1 MSEVSVIGGGLAG
14 CATAYY
20 LARDGVEVTLLEQGE
35 LNSLASGSNAGS
47 LHVQIPAEP
56 FRLNGSEWAGAFA
69 ETLPMFLASIEMWQ
83 SLSAELD
90 TDLEVKLRGGLMLA
104 ESPEEMAI
112 IERKAAVERAA
123 GVTIE
128 LLGRAELR
136 ERAPYLS
143 EHIVGAAFCPTEG
156 KANPLLVAPA
166 FAAAATRHGARIRQ
180 RTSVRAINRDRAG
193 YVLETNEGRLQAR
206 QVINAAGA
214 AAGSIA
220 RGVGVELAMR
230 AEAIQV
236 SVTEPIAPLI
246 PHLVYAVGQK
256 LTLKQGSNGSL
267 LIGGGWPARI
277 DSKNRPVA
285 DPDSLSANL
294 RVALS
299 VVPQIGGVR
308 LLRTWAAFV
317 NGTDSWRPLLGELPG
332 LPGFWLC
339 YVPWLGF
346 SGGPAAARIVASL
359 VQGREPPFDFDSR
372 VFAPGF
378 SA

>member
-1 MSEVSVIGGGLAG
+1 MPEVVVIGGGLAG

-20 LARDGVEVTLLEQGE
+20 LARDGVGVTLLEQGE

-56 FRLNGSEWAGAFA
+56 FRLNGDGWARAFA
-69 ETLPMFLASIEMWQ
+69 ESLPMFLASIEMWQ
-83 SLSAELD
+83 SLGTELEA
-90 TDLEVKLRGGLMLA
+90 DLEVKLRGGLMLA
-104 ESPEEMAI
+104 ESADDMAI
-112 IERKAAVERAA
+112 IERKATIERAA
-123 GVTIE
+123 GVTVE

-136 ERAPYLS
+136 EQAPYLS
-143 EHIVGAAFCPTEG
+143 DHVVGAAFCPTEG
-156 KANPLLVAPA
+156 KANPLLAAPA
-166 FAAAATRHGARIRQ
+166 FAAAAARCGADIRQ
-180 RTSVRAINRDRAG
+180 RVVVLAIRRDRTG
-193 YVLETNEGRLQAR
+193 YVLETDQGPVHAR
-206 QVINAAGA
+206 QVVNAAGA

-220 RGVGVELAMR
+220 RGLGVELAMR

-267 LIGGGWPARI
+267 LIGGGWPARV
-277 DSKNRPVA
+277 DQKKRPVA

-359 VQGREPPFDFDSR
+359 VQGLEPPFAFDTR
-372 VFAPGF
+372 VFAPEF